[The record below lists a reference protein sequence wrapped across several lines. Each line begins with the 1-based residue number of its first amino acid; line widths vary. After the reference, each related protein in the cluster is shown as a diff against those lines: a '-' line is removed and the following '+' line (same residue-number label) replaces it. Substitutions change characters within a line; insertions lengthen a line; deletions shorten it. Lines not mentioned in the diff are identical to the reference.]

1 MSTWAMCSRKATTI
15 AEYAIPTLS
24 IVLARLHLV
33 RHGEVH
39 NPHGVVYAGLP
50 EFSLS
55 ELGRSQAA
63 AAADH
68 LADSGASVLV
78 TSPLDRALETAQF
91 IAARLALEPL
101 LDDGLTEWGLST
113 RWAGTAWS
121 DLDQAFPGELSAYAA
136 NPAELPFS
144 PESLTELATRTEQ
157 AIHRVE
163 SGDGDIA
170 IVVSHQDPI
179 QALRRRLLGLGFA
192 NFHTDKPTH
201 AAVVTLERQQEVWQE
216 VESWSPP
223 IHSPAF
229 PPVGG

>member
-1 MSTWAMCSRKATTI
+1 M
-15 AEYAIPTLS
+15 
-24 IVLARLHLV
+24 

-50 EFSLS
+50 GFSLS

-68 LADSGASVLV
+68 LADSGATVLI
-78 TSPLDRALETAQF
+78 TSPLDRARETARF
-91 IAARLALEPL
+91 IAARLGLEPVI
-101 LDDGLTEWGLST
+101 DDGLTEWRLST

-121 DLDQAFPGELSAYAA
+121 DLDQTFPGELSVYAA

-157 AIHRVE
+157 AIHRLE
-163 SGDGDIA
+163 SRDGEVAIA
-170 IVVSHQDPI
+170 VSHQDPI
-179 QALRRRLLGLGFA
+179 QALRRSLLGLGFA

-201 AAVVTLERQQEVWQE
+201 AAVVTLERRQGVWHE
-216 VESWSPP
+216 AESWSPP
-223 IHSPAF
+223 IHTPAF
-229 PPVGG
+229 PPVTG